1 VQPSLMER
9 MSESS
14 DLAMS
19 STANR
24 VLIVGGGYAG
34 VNAAIAAQQR
44 GVDVTIVDP
53 TGRHDFVTRLAA
65 VAGGSAPVG
74 DASVPLD
81 QLICGEN
88 DEVVVDRVVSVV
100 DGSVELAS
108 GRSLKGAALVV
119 TAGASSVQPPIDGI
133 EFALPLRT
141 AEDALRLRSEISTV
155 DAVVIVGGGPTGVQ
169 LAGAISYTQPEMT
182 VTLVEREPVLL
193 PSMSRGL
200 GRNAAR
206 ILSERGVSVLH
217 GSIKS
222 IDETGAE
229 LSDGTRCDG
238 LVVWAAGFAAVGN
251 DLGLDTLQDDG
262 RILVTDQMAV
272 SGLDLTFA
280 AGDVAAHL
288 DSSGQQFSMSAQIAV
303 QAGTEAGKNAA
314 RLILG
319 EPLESV
325 KLRQR
330 GWVLDLS
337 GQRGLAELGP
347 FAFDRPILDLVP
359 PLLHWAIDVKHVYE
373 ILGRRA
379 TGYFPGCG
387 GTPDA
392 G

>member
-1 VQPSLMER
+1 MQPSLMER

-108 GRSLKGAALVV
+108 GRSLKGEALVV

-251 DLGLDTLQDDG
+251 DLGLDVLQDC
-262 RILVTDQMAV
+262 R
-272 SGLDLTFA
+272 F
-280 AGDVAAHL
+280 
-288 DSSGQQFSMSAQIAV
+288 
-303 QAGTEAGKNAA
+303 
-314 RLILG
+314 
-319 EPLESV
+319 
-325 KLRQR
+325 
-330 GWVLDLS
+330 
-337 GQRGLAELGP
+337 
-347 FAFDRPILDLVP
+347 
-359 PLLHWAIDVKHVYE
+359 
-373 ILGRRA
+373 
-379 TGYFPGCG
+379 
-387 GTPDA
+387 
-392 G
+392 